1 LNSAQNA
8 RNKKGETKMKSSDIR
23 RKLQQFAD
31 FAPAILA
38 VAEICESA
46 EKGEA
51 QLAQLSKEQAQRESE
66 LDQLNVS
73 IGKSR
78 S

>member
-1 LNSAQNA
+1 
-8 RNKKGETKMKSSDIR
+8 MKSSDIR
-23 RKLQQFAD
+23 RQLTFAD

-38 VAEICESA
+38 GAEICKSA

-51 QLAQLSKEQAQRESE
+51 QLAQLSKEEAQRETE